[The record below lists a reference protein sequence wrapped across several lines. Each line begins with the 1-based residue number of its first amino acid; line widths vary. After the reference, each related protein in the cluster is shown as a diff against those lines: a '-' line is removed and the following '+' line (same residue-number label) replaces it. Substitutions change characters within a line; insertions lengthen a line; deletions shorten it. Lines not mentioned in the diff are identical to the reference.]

1 MSPPADTELPEVVR
15 RHLRT
20 AQDSLARL
28 PWSAERVAAWATEL
42 HRVLAGGGRLLA
54 AGNGGSASLAQ
65 HLTSEL
71 VGRYQ
76 QDRPPFSAV
85 CLSSESSAVTA
96 IANDYGYDEVFARQV
111 RAHGRRGDVLVLLT
125 TSGRSRN
132 LLRAAEEAARLGVST
147 LALTGPAPNPLLD
160 ASDDALAMHGTPA
173 SVQEA
178 QHVVVHA
185 LCAAFDALV
194 LPDAHAGEAPGGHR
208 SAAPLAVA
216 RPPSPA
222 DQARLLAEAVRSAGG
237 RLVAAGGCFDLLHA
251 GHVDLLQRARA
262 LGDALVVL
270 LNDDRSVRRLK
281 GPTRPLVP
289 AEDRAAV
296 LQALECV
303 DAVAVFGEDTP
314 ELLLQQLR
322 PDVFCKGG
330 DYEGRSLPE
339 EEVLATWGG
348 RLVVLPLVQGRSTTR
363 LVDLARRSAS

>member
-1 MSPPADTELPEVVR
+1 MRRPAGSELPEVVR
-15 RHLRT
+15 HHLRT
-20 AQDSLARL
+20 AQESLARL
-28 PWSAERVAAWATEL
+28 PWSAERVAAWAAEI
-42 HRVLAGGGRLLA
+42 HRVLSGGGRLLA

-85 CLSSESSAVTA
+85 CLSSEASAVTA

-111 RAHGRRGDVLVLLT
+111 RAHGRTGDVLMLLT

-132 LLRAAEEAARLGVST
+132 LLRAAEEAARLGLTSFS
-147 LALTGPAPNPLLD
+147 LTGAAPNPLVD
-160 ASDDALAMHGTPA
+160 ASDDALALHGPAA

-185 LCAAFDALV
+185 LCAAFDTLV
-194 LPDAHAGEAPGGHR
+194 LRDHEATERPGGR
-208 SAAPLAVA
+208 RLTPPLSMA
-216 RPPSPA
+216 RPASSA
-222 DQARLLAEAVRSAGG
+222 DQARLLAEAVRAAGG

-314 ELLLQQLR
+314 EQVLRHLR